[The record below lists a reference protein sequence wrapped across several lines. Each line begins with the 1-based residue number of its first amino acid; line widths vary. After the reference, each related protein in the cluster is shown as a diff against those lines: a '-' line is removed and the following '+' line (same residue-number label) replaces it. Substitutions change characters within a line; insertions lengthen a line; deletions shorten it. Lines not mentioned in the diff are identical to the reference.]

1 MKTASGLCASG
12 SWSALEGPFSEVEF
26 QGHTELTIQADK
38 RSLHADDSPTPY
50 GQQAADPGTQS
61 GCLKMYRKALKTYPC
76 RWFQPSELFFF
87 LLKKVKKRPS
97 RENSGI
103 ILRKSPTVYIHV
115 SPEE

>member
-1 MKTASGLCASG
+1 VFEDVP
-12 SWSALEGPFSEVEF
+12 EG
-26 QGHTELTIQADK
+26 TENL
-38 RSLHADDSPTPY
+38 SLPLVSTLR
-50 GQQAADPGTQS
+50 TV
-61 GCLKMYRKALKTYPC
+61 
-76 RWFQPSELFFF
+76 FFF